1 MTNNRNKARCYN
13 CGKLRQFVTIE
24 SQTFC
29 CECAYYIEKAIF
41 LQGNEDW
48 IHFDKKLENAQT
60 ERKVKKN

>member
-1 MTNNRNKARCYN
+1 MTGGSNKASCYN
-13 CGKLRQFVTIE
+13 CGKSGIFVTIK

-48 IHFDKKLENAQT
+48 IHFDKKLDKESDPA
-60 ERKVKKN
+60 